1 MCMLCGALVG
11 GRHWADSGGG
21 AEDRRRERRVRLRLL
36 NRILGRHELRLTAW
50 GSEGYILAG
59 ANLPSQLVTNHG
71 DLWAGVERAT
81 GARCDP
87 LDPELISHLTAA
99 AAHPR

>member
-11 GRHWADSGGG
+11 GRHWADMGGA
-21 AEDRRRERRVRLRLL
+21 AEDRRRERRLRLRLL
-36 NRILGRHELRLTAW
+36 NRILGHHDMRLTVW
-50 GSEGYILAG
+50 GGDGYILAG
-59 ANLPSQLVTNHG
+59 GGLPSQLVSNLG

-87 LDPELISHLTAA
+87 LDPDLIANLSADKA
-99 AAHPR
+99 RPR